1 MSSEPAAGG
10 GGGVRPTLLLLSG
23 GSQVAQYV
31 LTALDGRRDLLRLV
45 ATSSIA
51 DDPGL
56 WRFDKVYLA
65 PVTAKEP
72 AAFRGRLLEI
82 DARECPDLIMPCRDD
97 DVVALAEL
105 AEARPHIAP
114 RSLCGSAAVARM
126 ICDKWQAALFCDRH
140 GLPYARS
147 MIAGSEA
154 SPEQFAREVGYPL
167 VIKPRDGFGSHG
179 VFLIENDEQLR
190 RALERPN
197 YVIQEYLDP
206 PENYWAMKR
215 TIDTDGLPL
224 FHTLHGLKHSIELM
238 IAKGGRVTRVFA
250 TCNAHAFRVSRIRP
264 NDDAATLALGR
275 RCGEV
280 FAAAG
285 WRGPLNIQCQRD
297 RRGRVTIHEFNG
309 RFSAATA
316 ARAMLGYDEV
326 AHGVELFTGIR
337 LPPTEWQARPATHVV
352 SQLVA
357 RASHPADVERLQTD
371 GEWSARGNVGMAR

>member
-1 MSSEPAAGG
+1 MK
-10 GGGVRPTLLLLSG
+10 PTLLLLSG
-23 GSQVAQYV
+23 GSQVAQYI
-31 LTALDGRRDLLRLV
+31 LLALQGRRERVRLL

-51 DDPGL
+51 DEPGL
-56 WRFDKVYLA
+56 WGFDKVFLA

-72 AAFRGRLLEI
+72 RAYRDRLLEI
-82 DARECPDLIMPCRDD
+82 DARERVDLFVPCRDD

-105 AEARPHIAP
+105 AAERPELAP
-114 RSLCGSAAVARM
+114 RALCGSADVARM
-126 ICDKWQAALFCDRH
+126 MSDKWHSSQFCDRH

-147 MIAGSEA
+147 IVTSSQA
-154 SPEQFAREVGYPL
+154 SAEQFAREVGYPL

-190 RALERPN
+190 RALDRPN

-206 PENYWAMKR
+206 PETYWSLKR
-215 TIDTDGLPL
+215 AIEADGLPL
-224 FHTLHGLKHSIELM
+224 FHTLHGLKHSVELM
-238 IAKGGRVTRVFA
+238 IGPGGEVTRVFA
-250 TCNAHAFRVSRIRP
+250 TYNSHAFRVSRIKP
-264 NDDAATLALGR
+264 NDEAETLALGR

-280 FAAAG
+280 LAEAG
-285 WRGPLNIQCQRD
+285 WRGPVNVQCQRD

-326 AHGVELFTGIR
+326 AHGVELFTGAR
-337 LPPTEWQARPATHVV
+337 LPEAEWQARPAAHVV

-357 RASHPADVERLQTD
+357 KASHPEDVEQLQAR
-371 GEWSARGNVGMAR
+371 GEWSAWGGAP